1 MATVY
6 EHGSRPRHRFFWL
19 GMAAAFCLVVGGA
32 LSGCASYRSEDYFIA
47 ELQSE
52 TSSEALAEQ
61 YLKDPRRSW
70 VIEEANPGTV
80 FQKGKTIIIPLKD
93 DNRAGLFRE
102 GFQVVPIL
110 CYHRIGKTCHSA
122 LCVSDSVFRAQLA
135 YLKDNGYRTI
145 SLADLYDFISYRR
158 AIPLRSVVIT
168 IDDGYRSSYDTA
180 FPLLKEYGFTA
191 TLFIY
196 TDFVEATPLS
206 ISWDQ
211 LREMKA
217 AGFEVES
224 KSVTHSDLTLK
235 QAGESEA
242 DYETRIIRELNAS
255 KAILDRELQQ
265 DTRFLAYP
273 FSKYDRW
280 VLDQADAAGY
290 RLGLTLEQ
298 GANPF
303 FTDPL
308 VLKRNLIQ
316 TEDLQNFSRRIST
329 LTPVLLE

>member
-1 MATVY
+1 MATAHT
-6 EHGSRPRHRFFWL
+6 HGNGSPRGVFWL
-19 GMAAAFCLVVGGA
+19 GLTLALCLVASGTLGGCG
-32 LSGCASYRSEDYFIA
+32 LYRSDDYIICQ
-47 ELQSE
+47 LKSD
-52 TSSEALAEQ
+52 TTSEALAERFLQ
-61 YLKDPRRSW
+61 DPRRSW

-80 FQKGKTIIIPLKD
+80 FQKGKTVIIPLKD

-110 CYHRIGKTCHSA
+110 CYHRFDAACRSA
-122 LCVSDSVFRAQLA
+122 LCVSESAFRAQLA
-135 YLKDNGYRTI
+135 YLKENGYRTI
-145 SLADLYDFISYRR
+145 RLEDLYAFVSYRR

-206 ISWDQ
+206 ISWGQ
-211 LREMKA
+211 LREMKT
-217 AGFEVES
+217 AGFEVAS
-224 KSVTHSDLTLK
+224 HSVTHSDLTLR
-235 QAGESEA
+235 QAGESETA
-242 DYETRIIRELNAS
+242 YEARIMGELTES

-265 DTRFLAYP
+265 NTRFLAYP

-280 VLDQADAAGY
+280 VLGQVEAAGY
-290 RLGLTLEQ
+290 VLGLTLKR
-298 GANPF
+298 GPTPF
-303 FTDPL
+303 FADPL
-308 VLKRNLIQ
+308 VLKRTLIQ
-316 TEDLQNFSRRIST
+316 AEDLHDFSRRIST